1 MSHSIYFSG
10 DGETVYCPHEDF
22 SVSSFSTETSAYGNL
37 RRISITLEDHVTGQS
52 YPLVSTSYEVMTRKL
67 NSKMESLIK
76 EHLKTSGKTE
86 AERKTESARNYQEFL
101 ANPLKKLIP
110 QIEELSIE
118 RFLRKEDY
126 DGSPPS
132 KPSNVLF
139 RSKPSKPNKEKYRAK
154 INFIDVLLQRKSQKL
169 ISARALYRKALKDHL
184 ESLNK
189 HGKEYAEHLKA
200 EEKRQKKFNEELKW
214 FEAKKA
220 EFLKHQQEENE
231 KILALE
237 KLTSDSS
244 QEKIEEYFQL
254 FIGGLKIDELL
265 TVLPEAYYENQTLIV
280 NIELPANEV
289 LPKLKNVSYIQ
300 SRNEYK
306 ETYISKAQETEN
318 YNNLIFSLCL
328 FYMKLAVEKDI
339 NNILENIAI
348 NGFVEARN
356 KANGKLERKCIL
368 SVMTDTKSI
377 SEIDF
382 DFVEPK
388 SCFKT
393 LKGLHA
399 TNLLDEIAVKPVIQ
413 TSRADNRFIEAE
425 DNLENLDSES
435 NLAAMDWQEFEHL
448 VREVFEK
455 EFSNEGGEVKV
466 TQSSRDGGVD
476 AIAFDPDPIKGGKIV
491 IQAKRYTNVVG
502 VASVRDLY
510 GTVINEGAN
519 RGVLITTSDFGPDS
533 HNFVKDKPITLL
545 NGKNLLFLL
554 SKHGYHAKIDIKEA
568 KRILKHNSK

>member
-1 MSHSIYFSG
+1 MSHSIYFSS

-22 SVSSFSTETSAYGNL
+22 SVSSFSTETSAYGSL

-52 YPLVSTSYEVMTRKL
+52 YPLVSTTYETMTRKL

-76 EHLKTSGKTE
+76 EHLKDNGKTE

-101 ANPLKKLIP
+101 NNPLKKLIP
-110 QIEELSIE
+110 QIEELGIE
-118 RFLRKEDY
+118 RFLKKEGY
-126 DGSPPS
+126 KESPPS

-139 RSKPSKPNKEKYRAK
+139 RSRPPKPNKEKYRAK
-154 INFIDVLLQRKSQKL
+154 INFIDVLLRKNKQKL
-169 ISARALYRKALKDHL
+169 ISARTGYRKALEEHSK
-184 ESLNK
+184 SLKK
-189 HGKEYAEHLKA
+189 HEKEYAEHIKA

-220 EFLKHQQEENE
+220 EFLNHQKEENE

-237 KLTSDSS
+237 KLTGESS
-244 QEKIEEYFQL
+244 PEKIEEYFQL
-254 FIGGLKIDELL
+254 FIGGLQVDKLI
-265 TVLPEAYYENQTLIV
+265 TVLPEAYYENQSLII
-280 NIELPANEV
+280 NLELPSNEV
-289 LPKLKNVSYIQ
+289 LPKLKSVSYIQ
-300 SRNEYK
+300 SRNEFK

-339 NNILENIAI
+339 NNILQNIAI
-348 NGFVEARN
+348 NGYVEARN

-377 SEIDF
+377 SDIDF
-382 DFVEPK
+382 DYVEPK

-399 TNLLDEIAVKPVIQ
+399 NNLLDEIAVKPVIQ

-533 HNFVKDKPITLL
+533 HSFVKDKPITLL
-545 NGKNLLFLL
+545 NGKNLLYLL
-554 SKHGYHAKIDIKEA
+554 SKHGYQAKIDIKEA
-568 KRILKHNSK
+568 KRILKENSK